1 MQSQNITK
9 IKRTSKPALKTA
21 NTYES
26 DSKRKAIKQARR
38 NKRFVQ
44 ELNH

>member
-1 MQSQNITK
+1 MKRITAQR
-9 IKRTSKPALKTA
+9 RTQKQPLKTA

-38 NKRFVQ
+38 NKRLAQ
-44 ELNH
+44 ELNF

>member
-9 IKRTSKPALKTA
+9 IKRTQKPALKTA
-21 NTYES
+21 NIYES

-38 NKRFVQ
+38 HKRIAQ
-44 ELNH
+44 ELNY

>member
-9 IKRTSKPALKTA
+9 IKRTQKQPLKTA

-38 NKRFVQ
+38 NKRLAQ
-44 ELNH
+44 ELNF